1 MIWKPRLPYC
11 RKRID
16 NFIISRNIKINLCRS
31 SGFVLLN
38 PLVKKNV
45 FGSNSN
51 MKRNL
56 EYVLNVVKAG
66 TQNLGVDRLQDCLS
80 RNISFLSMFKIV
92 NKELI
97 LLTCKIIVLCSLV
110 QGRILFKEPLK
121 LQKFAPKVS
130 DQIGKSTRWYDGGT
144 PPFWWGLFCCYGRIY
159 KYYVFA

>member
-1 MIWKPRLPYC
+1 
-11 RKRID
+11 
-16 NFIISRNIKINLCRS
+16 
-31 SGFVLLN
+31 
-38 PLVKKNV
+38 
-45 FGSNSN
+45 

-80 RNISFLSMFKIV
+80 RNVGFLSMFKII

-121 LQKFAPKVS
+121 LQKFALEVS

-144 PPFWWGLFCCYGRIY
+144 PPF
-159 KYYVFA
+159 